1 MNPITKA
8 RISQN
13 LTQQQ
18 LADRLG
24 VNIRTVQR
32 WEARKGRIPM
42 RIIVVLSVVLS
53 TFSVAQASDVTCTQN
68 GHIISCSDDRHMHN
82 AGKAIANVAGVFL
95 NVITDALC
103 WVFCSE
109 PEVKEDQDQGSAN

>member
-32 WEARKGRIPM
+32 WEARKGKIPM
-42 RIIVVLSVVLS
+42 RIMLLLSVLL
-53 TFSVAQASDVTCTQN
+53 VAC
-68 GHIISCSDDRHMHN
+68 G
-82 AGKAIANVAGVFL
+82 
-95 NVITDALC
+95 
-103 WVFCSE
+103 SE
-109 PEVKEDQDQGSAN
+109 PKEETNDLSAKTFETEADIYPCAQQNENEIVYVCSQKSYKVCNSGQWLDP